1 MACGARFC
9 AGERIHQERATGRR
23 NGSYRGLR
31 GGSFNNNDNNLHA
44 SNRSIGIDPTYE
56 SSNVGFRVS
65 EVPEPA
71 TIVMLS
77 LAGVGILRRKRA

>member
-1 MACGARFC
+1 
-9 AGERIHQERATGRR
+9 AT
-23 NGSYRGLR
+23 YAFRGLR
-31 GGSFNNNDNNLHA
+31 GGSFHYDSILHA
-44 SNRSIGIDPTYE
+44 SDRSSIFPSGEGDT
-56 SSNVGFRVS
+56 VGFRVS